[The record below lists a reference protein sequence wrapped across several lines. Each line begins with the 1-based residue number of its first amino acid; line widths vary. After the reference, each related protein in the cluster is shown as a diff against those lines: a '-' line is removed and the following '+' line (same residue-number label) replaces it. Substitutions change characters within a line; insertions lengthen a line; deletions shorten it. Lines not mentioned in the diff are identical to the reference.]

1 MDAIDKLL
9 SQIKADD
16 GEPAKIAK
24 PQPKTPSFQPISD
37 INSLL
42 AEVHADLAKPVTTK
56 SLKNDSPVIDDILS
70 QVKASYK
77 EQDQE
82 RSPLAL
88 HSVQS
93 QLKQQQLQAEQLEQI
108 ETLKLRA
115 KAWLKQLDPLSTEG
129 LWFERFAEGYSTKL
143 AAAINYLQES

>member
-1 MDAIDKLL
+1 MDAIDQLL

-16 GEPAKIAK
+16 KEPEKITN
-24 PQPKTPSFQPISD
+24 PQTKTPPIQPISD
-37 INSLL
+37 IDSLL
-42 AEVHADLAKPVTTK
+42 AEVHADLAKPVTPK
-56 SLKNDSPVIDDILS
+56 SLKNDSPVIDNILS

-93 QLKQQQLQAEQLEQI
+93 LLNQQQLQAEQLKQI

-129 LWFERFAEGYSTKL
+129 LWFERFAEGYPTKL

>member
-24 PQPKTPSFQPISD
+24 PQPKTPPLAPSSD
-37 INSLL
+37 IDNLL
-42 AEVHADLAKPVTTK
+42 AEVHADFAKPATSK
-56 SLKNDSPVIDDILS
+56 SFKNDPPVVDNILS

-93 QLKQQQLQAEQLEQI
+93 QIKQQQLQAEQLKQI
-108 ETLKLRA
+108 ETLKIRA
-115 KAWLKQLDPLSTEG
+115 KSWLKQLDPLSTEG
-129 LWFERFAEGYSTKL
+129 LWFERFAEGYPTKL